1 MTSGSSLT
9 KDEKNAGGEEAAALE
24 ESSLEAIVTS
34 FLRRAALDGVR
45 GRLSYLTSFSTTGGC
60 NFQLPLNCEDYIA
73 RKLLCEVSEEAYR
86 ETFLWMVRS
95 FVLGNRK
102 IVKKMLKGEYK
113 TRWD

>member
-1 MTSGSSLT
+1 MT
-9 KDEKNAGGEEAAALE
+9 KEKQNAGGEEAIALE

-45 GRLSYLTSFSTTGGC
+45 NRLSYLTNFSTMGGC

-73 RKLLCEVSEEAYR
+73 RKLLSEVSEDVYR

-95 FVLGNRK
+95 FVLENK
-102 IVKKMLKGEYK
+102 ELVEKMLKGEYR

>member
-1 MTSGSSLT
+1 MS
-9 KDEKNAGGEEAAALE
+9 AGGEETALE

-45 GRLSYLTSFSTTGGC
+45 GRLSYLTSYQTMGGC
-60 NFQLPLNCEDYIA
+60 NFQLPLNCDDYIA
-73 RKLLCEVSEEAYR
+73 RRLLREVSDENYR

-102 IVKKMLKGEYK
+102 IVKKMLKGEFK